1 MKKNIVFLKVNSL
14 RKTNGDYPIA
24 CIQKIK
30 NFLNNDM
37 KQALAVLKM
46 TLFIYLF
53 ICLFVD
59 LFCVCWGHVWRSED
73 HLWKAAL
80 SYSVEP
86 GDLGHSVL

>member
-53 ICLFVD
+53 VYLLICFV
-59 LFCVCWGHVWRSED
+59 CVGGTCGGQRTTCGRQLSPTVWN
-73 HLWKAAL
+73 
-80 SYSVEP
+80 
-86 GDLGHSVL
+86 LGT